1 MFYFDNEIVHLILN
15 QLSYLKIILSD
26 QIKRLN
32 NNNSNLK
39 ITQLG
44 KKKNCFLLRYF
55 VFKNKTI
62 RNVSVHIFFLSFLL
76 VSVYLSLRMSS
87 LEKKNKKVPEMNVN
101 ARKNCLFICLLFL
114 CSSPFSY

>member
-44 KKKNCFLLRYF
+44 KKEIAFCCVILYL
-55 VFKNKTI
+55 KTK
-62 RNVSVHIFFLSFLL
+62 R
-76 VSVYLSLRMSS
+76 
-87 LEKKNKKVPEMNVN
+87 
-101 ARKNCLFICLLFL
+101 
-114 CSSPFSY
+114 